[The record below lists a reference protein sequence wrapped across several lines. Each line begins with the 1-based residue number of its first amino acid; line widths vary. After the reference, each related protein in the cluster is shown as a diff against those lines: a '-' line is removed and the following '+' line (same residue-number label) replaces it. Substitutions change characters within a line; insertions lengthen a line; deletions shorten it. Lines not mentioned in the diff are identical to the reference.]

1 VESNRP
7 LRRRFV
13 DEGADPT
20 EDIARTMTVLD
31 DPSERLPHLLEI
43 RRSTTQPTQR
53 RLGVGD
59 RRGERLVHCGRSNSV
74 MFVRVDRP
82 RTELG
87 DPLGYRSGEQPV
99 LS

>member
-31 DPSERLPHLLEI
+31 DPSERCRTSSDPALDHPANAA
-43 RRSTTQPTQR
+43 PP
-53 RLGVGD
+53 
-59 RRGERLVHCGRSNSV
+59 GRW
-74 MFVRVDRP
+74 
-82 RTELG
+82 
-87 DPLGYRSGEQPV
+87 
-99 LS
+99 